1 MVNRFNEVMNL
12 QEQISRIQSM
22 MGLIA
27 ESNDFEERLY
37 IDWDENYGKSFKIV
51 HTPEGAQSGV
61 EWNPDLVSVVTPE
74 NTSAWYEWEELSPK
88 KLLKWKDR
96 WDEVQKT
103 LGDYKYNQI
112 IRSMSNNQEEMM
124 EDNNTRRTDIGRT
137 MDTFTFD
144 DSYDELLGSTY
155 FKFQDYDIWFGSD
168 GEEITDDLTNQILD
182 TLTPQ
187 DSYGSYEEWKNS
199 KWYDITGFPFSSK
212 DWSTVTSG
220 EESFKWS
227 STGHK
232 DMEERIFNS
241 YLDKYGQFIVV
252 NLTDK

>member
-1 MVNRFNEVMNL
+1 MNL
-12 QEQISRIQSM
+12 QEQISRMKSM
-22 MGLIA
+22 MGLIT
-27 ESNDFEERLY
+27 ESNDSIERIY

-51 HTPEGAQSGV
+51 HTPEGAQSGM

-168 GEEITDDLTNQILD
+168 GEEITDDLTNEILD
-182 TLTPQ
+182 SLTPQ

-220 EESFKWS
+220 EESFKWK

-232 DMEERIFNS
+232 NMEERIFNS

-252 NLTDK
+252 NLTNK

>member
-1 MVNRFNEVMNL
+1 MNL

-22 MGLIA
+22 MGLIT
-27 ESNDFEERLY
+27 ESNDSIERLY
-37 IDWDENYGKSFKIV
+37 IDWDKNYGKSFKLV
-51 HTPEGAQSGV
+51 HTPEGAQIGV

-74 NTSAWYEWEELSPK
+74 NTSAWDEWEELSPK

-112 IRSMSNNQEEMM
+112 IRSMSNNQGEMM

-168 GEEITDDLTNQILD
+168 GEEITDDLTNEILNS
-182 TLTPQ
+182 LTPQ
-187 DSYGSYEEWKNS
+187 DSYGSYEEWKKS

-220 EESFKWS
+220 EESFKWK

-241 YLDKYGQFIVV
+241 YLDKYGKFIVV

>member
-1 MVNRFNEVMNL
+1 MKHILFTLLSFLIVATSL
-12 QEQISRIQSM
+12 Q
-22 MGLIA
+22 
-27 ESNDFEERLY
+27 
-37 IDWDENYGKSFKIV
+37 
-51 HTPEGAQSGV
+51 AQ
-61 EWNPDLVSVVTPE
+61 D
-74 NTSAWYEWEELSPK
+74 SPK

-168 GEEITDDLTNQILD
+168 GEEITDDLTNEILD
-182 TLTPQ
+182 SLTPQ
-187 DSYGSYEEWKNS
+187 DSYGSYEEWKKS
-199 KWYDITGFPFSSK
+199 KWYDKINLRGYTQIRYNRLF
-212 DWSTVTSG
+212 
-220 EESFKWS
+220 ESNQNFK
-227 STGHK
+227 K
-232 DMEERIFNS
+232 KIN
-241 YLDKYGQFIVV
+241 
-252 NLTDK
+252 

>member
-1 MVNRFNEVMNL
+1 
-12 QEQISRIQSM
+12 M
-22 MGLIA
+22 MGLIT
-27 ESNDFEERLY
+27 ESNDSIERLY

-51 HTPEGAQSGV
+51 HTPEGTQSGMK
-61 EWNPDLVSVVTPE
+61 WNPDLVSVVTPE
-74 NTSAWYEWEELSPK
+74 NESAWYEWEELSPK

-103 LGDYKYNQI
+103 LGDHKYNQI
-112 IRSMSNNQEEMM
+112 IRSMSNNQGEMM

-155 FKFQDYDIWFGSD
+155 FKFH
-168 GEEITDDLTNQILD
+168 
-182 TLTPQ
+182 
-187 DSYGSYEEWKNS
+187 
-199 KWYDITGFPFSSK
+199 
-212 DWSTVTSG
+212 G
-220 EESFKWS
+220 EESFKWK

>member
-1 MVNRFNEVMNL
+1 MNL

-22 MGLIA
+22 MGLIT
-27 ESNDFEERLY
+27 ESNDSIERLY

-51 HTPEGAQSGV
+51 HTPEGTQSGMK
-61 EWNPDLVSVVTPE
+61 WNPDLVSVVTPE
-74 NTSAWYEWEELSPK
+74 NESAWYEWEELSPK

-103 LGDYKYNQI
+103 LGDHKYNQI
-112 IRSMSNNQEEMM
+112 IRSMSNNQGEMM

-155 FKFQDYDIWFGSD
+155 FKFH
-168 GEEITDDLTNQILD
+168 
-182 TLTPQ
+182 
-187 DSYGSYEEWKNS
+187 
-199 KWYDITGFPFSSK
+199 ITGFPFSSK
-212 DWSTVTSG
+212 DWATVTSG
-220 EESFKWS
+220 EESFKWK

>member
-1 MVNRFNEVMNL
+1 MKL

-22 MGLIA
+22 MGLI
-27 ESNDFEERLY
+27 
-37 IDWDENYGKSFKIV
+37 IEN
-51 HTPEGAQSGV
+51 
-61 EWNPDLVSVVTPE
+61 
-74 NTSAWYEWEELSPK
+74 
-88 KLLKWKDR
+88 
-96 WDEVQKT
+96 
-103 LGDYKYNQI
+103 
-112 IRSMSNNQEEMM
+112 
-124 EDNNTRRTDIGRT
+124 DNNTRRTDIGRT

-155 FKFQDYDIWFGSD
+155 FKFQDYDIWFGSN

-182 TLTPQ
+182 SLTPQ

-220 EESFKWS
+220 EESFKWK

>member
-1 MVNRFNEVMNL
+1 MNL

-22 MGLIA
+22 MGLIT
-27 ESNDFEERLY
+27 ESNDSIERLY

-51 HTPEGAQSGV
+51 HTPEGTQSGMK
-61 EWNPDLVSVVTPE
+61 WNPDLVSVVTPE
-74 NTSAWYEWEELSPK
+74 NESAWYEWEELSPK

-103 LGDYKYNQI
+103 LGDHKYNQI
-112 IRSMSNNQEEMM
+112 IRSMSNNQGEMM

-168 GEEITDDLTNQILD
+168 GEEITDDLTNEILD
-182 TLTPQ
+182 SLTPQ
-187 DSYGSYEEWKNS
+187 NSYSSYEEWKNS

-212 DWSTVTSG
+212 DWATVTSG
-220 EESFKWS
+220 EESFKWK